1 LDGKA
6 QRQAQIVE
14 LIQRNRI
21 DSQDQLLDLIEAEGL
36 NTTQSTLSRD
46 LRELGVIKGA
56 DGYRLPDGA
65 RGRGEP
71 LRALAA
77 TIREWFTSV
86 DVGGNIVV
94 LRCPDASDASRAAS
108 EIDRARPHHV
118 VSAVAIGETVLVIGR
133 TPAYARDV
141 ARALRRT

>member
-1 LDGKA
+1 MNGKQ

-14 LIQRNRI
+14 LVQRNRI

-36 NTTQSTLSRD
+36 TTTQSTLSRD

-56 DGYRLPDGA
+56 EGYRLPDGA
-65 RGRGEP
+65 RGRGEA

-77 TIREWFTSV
+77 TIRRWFTSV

-94 LRCPDASDASRAAS
+94 LRCLGPGDASLTAE
-108 EIDRARPHHV
+108 EIERARPYPV
-118 VSAVAIGETVLVIGR
+118 VSAVAIGEKVLVIAR

-141 ARALRRT
+141 ARALRHP